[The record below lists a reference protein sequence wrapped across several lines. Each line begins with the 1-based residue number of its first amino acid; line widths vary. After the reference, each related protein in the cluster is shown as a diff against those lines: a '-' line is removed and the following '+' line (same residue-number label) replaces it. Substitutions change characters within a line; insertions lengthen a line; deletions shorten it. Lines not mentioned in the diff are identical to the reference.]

1 MQRLPNIIHQNFGR
15 DKESMWLKDAMTSS
29 FWHLDSLASYLTYF
43 EHIRERIAF
52 NFESAFTT
60 VAVMEG
66 CSERIHVDGNDHG
79 TTWVLPLGD
88 WEGAKLVIPQLDL
101 EISVNPGEL
110 LGLVLIY

>member
-1 MQRLPNIIHQNFGR
+1 
-15 DKESMWLKDAMTSS
+15 
-29 FWHLDSLASYLTYF
+29 
-43 EHIRERIAF
+43 
-52 NFESAFTT
+52 
-60 VAVMEG
+60 MEG